1 VEKLCAFKCTK
12 QEHLSGTLAWLS
24 FSEFDLHASSNR
36 TSHYAAIAVSVSSTY
51 ESVINWT
58 GSL

>member
-1 VEKLCAFKCTK
+1 MGRWRV
-12 QEHLSGTLAWLS
+12 SVLAQ
-24 FSEFDLHASSNR
+24 FDLHASSNR
-36 TSHYAAIAVSVSSTY
+36 TSHYAVIAVSVSSTY